1 MAETIVEVPLEP
13 LAEEPVSEENTVVQ
27 EPPKRGRGRPPGSKN
42 KQPKATLPA
51 PAPPEPPPAPA
62 PKPKAKASASKKRS
76 ALARAPRAQPVY
88 VQYEEDSESSEE
100 QRPPR
105 KRAAAP
111 ELDRT
116 ALAAEVLGLLSQTHA
131 AKATARQNNY
141 RAWFQ

>member
-62 PKPKAKASASKKRS
+62 PKPKAKASASKKRK
-76 ALARAPRAQPVY
+76 PVY
-88 VQYEEDSESSEE
+88 VQYQEDSESSEE

>member
-27 EPPKRGRGRPPGSKN
+27 EPPKRGRGRPHGSKN
-42 KQPKATLPA
+42 KPKAALPAPPPPEPLPA
-51 PAPPEPPPAPA
+51 PAPKMKA
-62 PKPKAKASASKKRS
+62 KAKASKKR
-76 ALARAPRAQPVY
+76 RPVY

>member
-62 PKPKAKASASKKRS
+62 PKPKAKASASKKRK
-76 ALARAPRAQPVY
+76 PVY

>member
-62 PKPKAKASASKKRS
+62 PKPKAKASASKKRK
-76 ALARAPRAQPVY
+76 LVY
-88 VQYEEDSESSEE
+88 VQYQEDSESSEE

>member
-51 PAPPEPPPAPA
+51 PAPPEPPPAPT
-62 PKPKAKASASKKRS
+62 PKPKAKASASKKRK
-76 ALARAPRAQPVY
+76 PVY
-88 VQYEEDSESSEE
+88 VQYQEDSESSEE